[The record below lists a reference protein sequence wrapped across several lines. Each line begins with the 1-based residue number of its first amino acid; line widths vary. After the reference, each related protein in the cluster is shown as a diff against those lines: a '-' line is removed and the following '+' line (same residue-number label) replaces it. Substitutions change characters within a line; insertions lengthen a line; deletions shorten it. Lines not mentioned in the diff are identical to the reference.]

1 MLATTSTGEG
11 ETQSLD
17 VVSYKI
23 PNQDKAQRHVER
35 HVELV
40 KHHWDAQSNLI
51 TLGDKSE
58 NHAGGCKATATHET
72 MFNHVEDWTGTQ
84 W

>member
-1 MLATTSTGEG
+1 MKNLSKQTFGKLTTSLKHLSWRRGEKMLVATLTGEG
-11 ETQSLD
+11 ETQSFD

-40 KHHWDAQSNLI
+40 
-51 TLGDKSE
+51 
-58 NHAGGCKATATHET
+58 
-72 MFNHVEDWTGTQ
+72 
-84 W
+84 